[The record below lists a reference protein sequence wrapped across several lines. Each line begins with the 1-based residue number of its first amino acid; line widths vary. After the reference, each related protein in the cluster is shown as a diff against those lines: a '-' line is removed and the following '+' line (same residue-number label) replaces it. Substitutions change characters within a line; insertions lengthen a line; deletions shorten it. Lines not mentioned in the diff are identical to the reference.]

1 MHAVAEPVLANRH
14 DINDTIYMN
23 RTVIR
28 LRRETSESLYSKNNS
43 GLVGYLMKIFV
54 DNYHNIDSNI
64 FVMQRDIGGQYSQ
77 DALDVFYSVASVG
90 ELEFLPINQPNELYT
105 NFYRTNYI
113 ELMFETRQELES
125 AWNSISS
132 EVRALVEAN
141 DISINTS
148 LDVVASYPNDAFL
161 RYYGTSAVATPT
173 EQVIKSL
180 NSDSIYSLSYSINQI
195 TQIAESS
202 ELLQEE
208 YYYFAST
215 DLNVV
220 PKIMV
225 DNVVQSLQ
233 NFSISI
239 TNQYGLSIPYKVFRT
254 QNKLTTGLHTINI
267 SRA

>member
-1 MHAVAEPVLANRH
+1 MAMEPVLANRH

-54 DNYHNIDSNI
+54 ENYHNIDPNI
-64 FVMQRDIGGQYSQ
+64 FVMQRDVGGQYSQ
-77 DALDVFYSVASVG
+77 EILDVFYSIASVG
-90 ELEFLPINQPNELYT
+90 ELEFLPINQPSELYT
-105 NFYRTNYI
+105 NFYRTNQI
-113 ELMFETRQELES
+113 ELMFETQQELEG
-125 AWNSISS
+125 AWGSISS

-161 RYYGTSAVATPT
+161 RYYGHSAVVTPT
-173 EQVIKSL
+173 EQMIKGL
-180 NSDSIYSLSYSINQI
+180 NSDSIYSLSYSINQL
-195 TQIAESS
+195 TQIIETPQ
-202 ELLQEE
+202 LTQEE

-220 PKIMV
+220 PKIIV
-225 DNVVQSLQ
+225 DDVVQSLQ

-239 TNQYGLSIPYKVFRT
+239 TNKYGLSIPYKIFRT
-254 QNKLTTGLHTINI
+254 QNKLTTGLHTVNI